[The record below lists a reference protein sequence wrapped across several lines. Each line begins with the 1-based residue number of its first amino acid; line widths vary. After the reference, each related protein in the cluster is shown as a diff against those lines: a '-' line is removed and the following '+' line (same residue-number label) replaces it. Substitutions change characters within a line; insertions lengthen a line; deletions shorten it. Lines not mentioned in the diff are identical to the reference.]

1 MEDNN
6 TAQMPLGIYIH
17 IPFCIKKCD
26 YCDFLSGSAEPEIRQ
41 AYLEALLGEIRMNR
55 NLHIIG
61 SRDKER
67 EDAQKQEQYQEKEW
81 EADFLVRSVF
91 FGGGT
96 PSILSGQAVGEILA
110 ALRERF
116 SFDSDAEISLEA
128 NPGTV
133 TEEKLAL
140 WKEAGVNRLSFGLQ
154 SADNR
159 ELTLLGRIHTFE
171 QFLESW
177 ELAAKAGYGNR
188 NIDLMSALPG
198 QTVESWERTL
208 KTVAALKPE
217 HLSAYSL
224 IIEEGTPFYQRF
236 ADPECPDFA
245 LLPDEEAE
253 REMYWLTCRE
263 LKKYGYQRYEIS
275 NYALP
280 GFACRHNCG
289 YWEGVRYLGF
299 GVGAASYIME
309 ETAQTMEIC
318 ETGAM
323 GNPELKT
330 AAETYIRLRNVADTA
345 EYIRRMK
352 LGLSPVEER
361 LELTAK
367 NRMEEF
373 MFLGLRMKKG
383 ISFQDFRRRFGCSFD
398 QIYREVTEKL
408 KGQGL
413 VTETET
419 GIYLTDYGIDVSNYV
434 FGAYL
439 LS

>member
-116 SFDSDAEISLEA
+116 SFGSDAEISLEA

-236 ADPECPDFA
+236 AGPECPDFA

-330 AAETYIRLRNVADTA
+330 AAETYTRLRNVADTA

-367 NRMEEF
+367 DRMEEF

-398 QIYREVTEKL
+398 QIYGEVTETL

-419 GIYLTDYGIDVSNYV
+419 GICLTDYGIDVSNYV

>member
-1 MEDNN
+1 MIWGIDIMEHNN
-6 TAQMPLGIYIH
+6 PGRMPLGIYIH

-26 YCDFLSGSAEPEIRQ
+26 YCDFLSGPAGAKVRQ
-41 AYLEALLGEIRMNR
+41 EYVEALLNEIRMARMN
-55 NLHIIG
+55 
-61 SRDKER
+61 
-67 EDAQKQEQYQEKEW
+67 Y
-81 EADFLVRSVF
+81 LVKTVF

>member
-1 MEDNN
+1 MVDERQRQGGL
-6 TAQMPLGIYIH
+6 TAGGLTDILPDGNSPVGIYIH

-26 YCDFLSGSAEPEIRQ
+26 YCDFLSGPAAEETQSAYVQALIR
-41 AYLEALLGEIRMNR
+41 EIRMNR
-55 NLHIIG
+55 DVKG
-61 SRDKER
+61 RFSVKT
-67 EDAQKQEQYQEKEW
+67 
-81 EADFLVRSVF
+81 VF

-96 PSILSGQAVGEILA
+96 PSILPGQAVA
-110 ALRERF
+110 DVVTALREC
-116 SFDSDAEISLEA
+116 FDFDTDGNVEISLEA

-133 TEEKLAL
+133 TEKKLAL

-159 ELTLLGRIHTFE
+159 ELKLLGRIHTYE

-177 ELAAKAGYGNR
+177 ELAARAGYVNR

-208 KTVAALKPE
+208 KTVAALEPE

-236 ADPECPDFA
+236 ADSKCPDFA

-253 REMYWLTCRE
+253 REMYRLTCRE

-275 NYALP
+275 NYARP

-299 GVGAASYIME
+299 GAGAASYIME
-309 ETAQTMEIC
+309 ETGQTTEIC
-318 ETGAM
+318 EIEAT

-345 EYIRRMK
+345 EYIRRMQ

-367 NRMEEF
+367 DRMEEF
-373 MFLGLRMKKG
+373 MFLGLRMEKG

-398 QIYREVTEKL
+398 RIYGEITEKL

-413 VTETET
+413 VAETEQ
-419 GIYLTDYGIDVSNYV
+419 GIRLTDYGIDVSNYV
-434 FGAYL
+434 FEAYL
-439 LS
+439 FS

>member
-116 SFDSDAEISLEA
+116 FFDSDAEISLEA

-224 IIEEGTPFYQRF
+224 IIEEGTPFYRRF
-236 ADPECPDFA
+236 AGPECPDFA

-330 AAETYIRLRNVADTA
+330 AAETYTRLRNVADTA

-367 NRMEEF
+367 DRMEEF

-398 QIYREVTEKL
+398 QIYGEVTETL

-419 GIYLTDYGIDVSNYV
+419 GICLTDYGIDVSNYV